1 MIDIVFSTNNM
12 NKFKEVKLQ
21 LPKDIRLISLKDI
34 GCYEK
39 IPETETTIRSNAI
52 QKAKYVKEKYGFNCF
67 SDDSGLEIDNLNGE
81 PGVNSA
87 VYAGLEKNS
96 KKNINKVLKKLK
108 GEKNRD
114 AKFKTIIALYLDDNL
129 LTFEGICEGQV
140 TKRPIGIKGFG
151 YDPIFIPKGFNKT
164 FAEMTIKEKNLISHR
179 GLAVKKLISFFNKL
193 RPC

>member
-1 MIDIVFSTNNM
+1 MIDVVFSTNNM
-12 NKFKEVKLQ
+12 NKFEEVKLQ

-108 GEKNRD
+108 GKKNRD
-114 AKFKTIIALYLDDNL
+114 ARFKTIIALYLDGNL
-129 LTFEGICEGQV
+129 LTFEGICEGQI
-140 TKRPIGIKGFG
+140 TKKPIGIKGFG

-164 FAEMTIKEKNLISHR
+164 FAEMSIKEKNMISHR
-179 GLAVKKLISFFNKL
+179 GLAVNKLISFFNKL
-193 RPC
+193 

>member
-1 MIDIVFSTNNM
+1 MIDVVFSTNNM
-12 NKFKEVKLQ
+12 NKFEEVKLQ

-34 GCYEK
+34 GCFEK

-52 QKAKYVKEKYGFNCF
+52 QKAKYVKEKYGYNCF
-67 SDDSGLEIDNLNGE
+67 SDDTGLEIDNLNGE

-108 GEKNRD
+108 GKKNRD
-114 AKFKTIIALYLDDNL
+114 ARFKTIIALYLDGNL
-129 LTFEGICEGQV
+129 LTFEGICEGQI
-140 TKRPIGIKGFG
+140 TKKPIGIKGFG

-164 FAEMTIKEKNLISHR
+164 FAEMSIKEKNMISHR
-179 GLAVKKLISFFNKL
+179 GLAVNKLISFFNKL
-193 RPC
+193 

>member
-1 MIDIVFSTNNM
+1 MIEIVFSTNNM

-52 QKAKYVKEKYGFNCF
+52 QKAKYVKEKYEFNCF

-87 VYAGLEKNS
+87 TYAGLEKNS

-108 GEKNRD
+108 GKKNRN
-114 AKFKTIIALYLDDNL
+114 ASFKTIIALYLDGNL
-129 LTFEGICEGQV
+129 LTFEGICKGQI
-140 TKRPIGIKGFG
+140 TKKPIGIKGFG

-164 FAEMTIKEKNLISHR
+164 FAEMTMKEKNMISHR
-179 GLAVKKLISFFNKL
+179 GLAVNKLISFFSKL

>member
-140 TKRPIGIKGFG
+140 TKRSIGIKGFG

>member
-1 MIDIVFSTNNM
+1 MIDVVFSTNNM
-12 NKFKEVKLQ
+12 NKFEEVKLQ

-52 QKAKYVKEKYGFNCF
+52 QKAKYVKEKYGYNCF
-67 SDDSGLEIDNLNGE
+67 SDDTGLEIDNLNGE

-108 GEKNRD
+108 GKKNRD
-114 AKFKTIIALYLDDNL
+114 ARFKTIIALYLDGNL
-129 LTFEGICEGQV
+129 LTFEGICEGQI
-140 TKRPIGIKGFG
+140 TKKPIGIKGFG

-164 FAEMTIKEKNLISHR
+164 FAEMSIKEKNMISHR
-179 GLAVKKLISFFNKL
+179 GLAVNKLISFFNKL
-193 RPC
+193 

>member
-1 MIDIVFSTNNM
+1 MIDVVFSTNNM
-12 NKFKEVKLQ
+12 NKFEEVKLQ

-52 QKAKYVKEKYGFNCF
+52 QKAKYVKEKYGYNCF
-67 SDDSGLEIDNLNGE
+67 SDDTGLEIDNLNGE

-108 GEKNRD
+108 GKKNRD
-114 AKFKTIIALYLDDNL
+114 ARFKTIIALYLDGNL
-129 LTFEGICEGQV
+129 LTFEGICEGQI
-140 TKRPIGIKGFG
+140 TKKPIGIKGFG

-164 FAEMTIKEKNLISHR
+164 FAEMSIKEKNMISHR
-179 GLAVKKLISFFNKL
+179 GLAVNKMISFFNKL
-193 RPC
+193 

>member
-1 MIDIVFSTNNM
+1 MIDVVFSTNNM
-12 NKFKEVKLQ
+12 NKFEEVKLQ

-34 GCYEK
+34 GCYDK

-52 QKAKYVKEKYGFNCF
+52 QKAKYVKEKYGYNCF
-67 SDDSGLEIDNLNGE
+67 SDDTGLEIDNLNGE

-108 GEKNRD
+108 GKKNRD
-114 AKFKTIIALYLDDNL
+114 ARFKTIIALYLDGNL
-129 LTFEGICEGQV
+129 LTFEGICEGQI
-140 TKRPIGIKGFG
+140 TKKPIGIKGFG

-164 FAEMTIKEKNLISHR
+164 FAEKKTKLLKEK
-179 GLAVKKLISFFNKL
+179 F
-193 RPC
+193 